1 MDKDITFYTIE
12 YDDEAAGVEIEDLM
26 VAFDKIHQS
35 HDRPIGE
42 QFDLKVDTMM
52 TEVATEFGLRYYS
65 PNMDDYIFY
74 PMSMSDEEMMEAV
87 KSLGDSAD

>member
-26 VAFDKIHQS
+26 VAFDKIHES
-35 HDRPIGE
+35 RDRPIGE
-42 QFDLKVDTMM
+42 QFDLQVDAMM
-52 TEVATEFGLRYYS
+52 TEVATQFGLKYYS

-74 PMSMSDEEMMEAV
+74 PMSMPYEQMMEAV
-87 KSLGDSAD
+87 GSINE

>member
-12 YDDEAAGVEIEDLM
+12 YDDETAGVEIEDLM
-26 VAFDKIHQS
+26 AAFDKIHEGR
-35 HDRPIGE
+35 DRPIGE
-42 QFDLKVDTMM
+42 QFDLQVDAMM
-52 TEVATEFGLRYYS
+52 TEVAAQFELKYYS

-87 KSLGDSAD
+87 GSINE